1 MKKILFIFIIFF
13 STAVNSNEKIV
24 TLANV
29 NNISITNIDLRDEM
43 LILKTLNNFKEIDQ
57 KTLQQS
63 AFQGLLDQAIKEI
76 EIKDNKI
83 EIKNKI
89 ESQALIN
96 LKKKLNDSGIESKR
110 IYKKIQKKAQID
122 YAWNILIS
130 KKYGWKLNININEI
144 EQKLI
149 GLGFVD
155 SSNPETIKK
164 KKKLIVQEK
173 NKKFNFYSRTHL
185 EQTKRELL
193 IKIIKGKKQFSF

>member
-1 MKKILFIFIIFF
+1 MKKILFILIIFF
-13 STAVNSNEKIV
+13 STEVNSNEKII

-29 NNISITNIDLRDEM
+29 NNISITNVDLKDEM
-43 LILKTLNNFKEIDQ
+43 LIIKTLNNFKEIDQ

-76 EIKDNKI
+76 EIRDNKI
-83 EIKNKI
+83 EIKDKI
-89 ESQALIN
+89 ENQALIN
-96 LKKKLNDSGIESKR
+96 FKKKLNDSGIKSKR
-110 IYKKIQKKAQID
+110 IYNKIKKKAQVD

-130 KKYGWKLNININEI
+130 KKYGWKLNVNINEI

-149 GLGFVD
+149 RLGFVD
-155 SSNPETIKK
+155 SNNLETIKEK
-164 KKKLIVQEK
+164 NKLIAQEK

-193 IKIIKGKKQFSF
+193 IKIIK

>member
-1 MKKILFIFIIFF
+1 MKKIFLFIFIIFF
-13 STAVNSNEKIV
+13 SFAVNSNEKIV
-24 TLANV
+24 TLATV
-29 NNISITNIDLRDEM
+29 NNISITNIDLKDEM
-43 LILKTLNNFKEIDQ
+43 LIIKTLNNFKEIDQ

-76 EIKDNKI
+76 EIRDNKI
-83 EIKNKI
+83 EIKDKI
-89 ESQALIN
+89 ENQALIN
-96 LKKKLNDSGIESKR
+96 FKKKLNDSGIKSKR
-110 IYKKIQKKAQID
+110 IYNKIKKKAQID

-130 KKYGWKLNININEI
+130 KKYGWKLNVNINEI

-155 SSNPETIKK
+155 SNNLETIKEK
-164 KKKLIVQEK
+164 NKLIAQEK

-193 IKIIKGKKQFSF
+193 IKIIK